1 MGNNHPLSV
10 MPQLHGLIL
19 TGGRSRRMG
28 QDKALMR
35 LTSKTLLEC
44 TYELLQQCLKS
55 IYVSIKEDQIGD
67 PIRSKFKLI
76 IDEYNQSGPM
86 AGILSAHKTHPHS
99 AWLVVACDMPR
110 LDQKTLAQLIKERD
124 SDFDATAFNSPK
136 DSLPEPLCAIY
147 EPHLLSEVLD
157 NSKLLPSNSPRDLL
171 LQSRVKIIKTQ
182 NPSALENTNYPREDL
197 SEIES

>member
-1 MGNNHPLSV
+1 

-19 TGGRSRRMG
+19 TGGQSRRMG

-35 LTSKTLLEC
+35 LASKTLLEC
-44 TYELLQQCLKS
+44 THELLQECLKS
-55 IYVSIKEDQIGD
+55 IYVSIKKDQIGD
-67 PIRSKFKLI
+67 PVRSKFKLI

-86 AGILSAHKTHPHS
+86 AGILSAHKTYPHS
-99 AWLVVACDMPR
+99 AWLVVACDMPS
-110 LDQKTLAQLIKERD
+110 LDKQTLSQLIKERD
-124 SDFDATAFNSPK
+124 SAFDATAFNSPK

-147 EPHLLSEVLD
+147 EPHLLSGVLD

-171 LQSRVKIIKTQ
+171 LKSRVKIIKTK
-182 NPSALENTNYPREDL
+182 NPSALENTNYPADDL

>member
-1 MGNNHPLSV
+1 
-10 MPQLHGLIL
+10 
-19 TGGRSRRMG
+19 MG

-35 LTSKTLLEC
+35 LASKTFLES
-44 TYELLQQCLKS
+44 THELLQECLKS

-67 PIRSKFKLI
+67 PIRSKFKQI
-76 IDEYNQSGPM
+76 IDEYSQSGPI

-99 AWLVVACDMPR
+99 AWLVVACDMPN
-110 LDQKTLAQLIKERD
+110 LDKQTLAQLIKERD
-124 SDFDATAFNSPK
+124 STFDATAFNNPK

-171 LQSRVKIIKTQ
+171 LESRVKFIKTK
-182 NPSALENTNYPREDL
+182 NPSALENMNYPADDL

>member
-1 MGNNHPLSV
+1 
-10 MPQLHGLIL
+10 
-19 TGGRSRRMG
+19 MG

-35 LTSKTLLEC
+35 LASKTFLES
-44 TYELLQQCLKS
+44 THELLQECLKS

-67 PIRSKFKLI
+67 PIRSKFKQI
-76 IDEYNQSGPM
+76 IDEYSQSGPI

-99 AWLVVACDMPR
+99 AWLVVACDMPN
-110 LDQKTLAQLIKERD
+110 LDKQTLAQLIKERD
-124 SDFDATAFNSPK
+124 STFDATAFNSLK

-147 EPHLLSEVLD
+147 EPHLLSEILD

-171 LQSRVKIIKTQ
+171 LQSRVKFIKTK
-182 NPSALENTNYPREDL
+182 NPSALENMNYPADDL

>member
-1 MGNNHPLSV
+1 
-10 MPQLHGLIL
+10 MPQLPGLIL

-35 LTSKTLLEC
+35 LASKTLLEH
-44 TYELLQQCLKS
+44 THELLQECLKS
-55 IYVSIKEDQIGD
+55 IYVSIKQDQIGD
-67 PIRSKFKLI
+67 PVRSKFKLI

-99 AWLVVACDMPR
+99 AWLVVACDMPS
-110 LDQKTLAQLIKERD
+110 LDKQTLAQLIKERD
-124 SDFDATAFNSPK
+124 SAVDATAFNSPK

-182 NPSALENTNYPREDL
+182 NPSALENTNYPRDDL

>member
-1 MGNNHPLSV
+1 
-10 MPQLHGLIL
+10 
-19 TGGRSRRMG
+19 MG

-35 LTSKTLLEC
+35 LASKTLLES
-44 TYELLQQCLKS
+44 THELLHECLGL
-55 IYVSIKEDQIGD
+55 IYVSIKQDQIGD

-76 IDEYNQSGPM
+76 IDEHGQSGPM

-99 AWLVVACDMPR
+99 AWLVVACDMLS
-110 LDQKTLAQLIKERD
+110 LDKQTLAQLIKERD
-124 SDFDATAFNSPK
+124 SAFDATAFNSPK
-136 DSLPEPLCAIY
+136 DNLPEPLCAIY

-171 LQSRVKIIKTQ
+171 LQSRVKTIKTQ
-182 NPSALENTNYPREDL
+182 NPTALENTNYPREDL

>member
-1 MGNNHPLSV
+1 
-10 MPQLHGLIL
+10 
-19 TGGRSRRMG
+19 MG

-35 LTSKTLLEC
+35 LASKTFLES
-44 TYELLQQCLKS
+44 THELLQECLKS

-67 PIRSKFKLI
+67 PIRSKFKQI
-76 IDEYNQSGPM
+76 IDEYSQSGPI

-99 AWLVVACDMPR
+99 AWLVVACDMPN
-110 LDQKTLAQLIKERD
+110 LDKQTLAQLIKERD
-124 SDFDATAFNSPK
+124 STFDATAFTNPK

-171 LQSRVKIIKTQ
+171 LQSRVKFIKTK
-182 NPSALENTNYPREDL
+182 NPSALENTNYPADDL